1 MNEIEKVTLFTD
13 QMWKLEGTTLKDQG
27 NLWVSDGKWQISD
40 QPGGHVCVM
49 NMISTTVIKT
59 VNNQNISEKINA
71 WTALGIV
78 SNDKVKE
85 EKDCNKESQYWE
97 KKAKNGYFTLINQPS
112 QKVLTAISKTELGI
126 RGKSGLH

>member
-49 NMISTTVIKT
+49 NMISTTVTKT
-59 VNNQNISEKINA
+59 VNNQTISEKINA
-71 WTALGIV
+71 WTALGIDG
-78 SNDKVKE
+78 STDKVIE
-85 EKDCNKESQYWE
+85 EKECKKSSQFWE
-97 KKAKNGYFTLINQPS
+97 KKSETNGYFSLIHPS
-112 QKVLTAISKTELGI
+112 SKKVLTAISKKELEI
-126 RGKSGLH
+126 KSKS